1 MAAKVNSIGFGLKPG
16 RNIALTVQH
25 PPNIDVVRLF
35 DVKNTMWVADQWPKP
50 KTRQVQ
56 FVGIPWRSRSGVPTD
71 VGIGFFQRINQTES
85 GRRRTF
91 V

>member
-1 MAAKVNSIGFGLKPG
+1 MKYA
-16 RNIALTVQH
+16 
-25 PPNIDVVRLF
+25 PNINVVRF
-35 DVKNTMWVADQWPKP
+35 FGVKNTMWVAGQWPKP

-56 FVGIPWRSRSGVPTD
+56 FVGIPWRSRGGVSTD

-85 GRRRTF
+85 SRWRAL